1 MKKTLIALMG
11 LFTLVACS
19 EDSYQEADKMN
30 GTAENSSDSMIKPMT
45 VSSGYDSPFQP
56 AGSSLNKGILTVFKN
71 YTPLNIELEPFGEDM
86 HVQTFLGAVGGTY
99 PPMGIAHSFFPVSGG
114 NFQVL
119 SGTFETNSD
128 PGAPL
133 AVNAPPYSNSTGTII
148 YDFGSFSTNF
158 RMLHYGK
165 VYYFRYKVFDKNGNI
180 IDTGYI
186 KHKFYNDT
194 DDWQTINAMSSGEW
208 DVVADVPG
216 LAPMYDAVVM
226 YNTTWDEMCLTNRD
240 GYTTAPL
247 PSKVSIPDPATGTV
261 HTLEFTSD
269 TSGIYVNFF

>member
-1 MKKTLIALMG
+1 MKKSIIALLG
-11 LFTLVACS
+11 GFTLVACS
-19 EDSYQEADKMN
+19 DDAVQEADKMSETGSGIN
-30 GTAENSSDSMIKPMT
+30 TVPMT

-56 AGSSLNKGILTVFKN
+56 AGSSLNKGIVTVFKN
-71 YTPLNIELEPFGEDM
+71 NTPLNLELEPFGEDM

-99 PPMGIAHSFFPVSGG
+99 PPMGGIVYNFFPVSGG

-119 SGTFETNSD
+119 SGTSETNRD

-133 AVNAPPYSNSTGTII
+133 AVNALPYSNSVGSII
-148 YDFGSFSTNF
+148 YDFGSFTTNF

-165 VYYFRYKVFDKNGNI
+165 VYYFRYKVFDNSGNV
-180 IDTGYI
+180 IDFGYI

-194 DDWQTINAMSSGEW
+194 DDWQTINAISPDW

-216 LAPMYDAVVM
+216 LAPMYDVVVM

-240 GYTTAPL
+240 GYITPAM
-247 PSKVSIPDPATGTV
+247 PSQVDVVDPSTGAV
-261 HTLEFTSD
+261 HKLEFTSD
-269 TSGIYVNFF
+269 INGIYVNFN

>member
-1 MKKTLIALMG
+1 MKKSIIALIG

-19 EDSYQEADKMN
+19 EDSYEEADKMSE
-30 GTAENSSDSMIKPMT
+30 TDSGINTVPTT

-99 PPMGIAHSFFPVSGG
+99 PPMGIAHSFVPVSGG

-119 SGTFETNSD
+119 SGTSETNRD

-133 AVNAPPYSNSTGTII
+133 AVNAPPYSNSVGSII
-148 YDFGSFSTNF
+148 YDFGSFTTNF

-165 VYYFRYKVFDKNGNI
+165 IYYFRYKIFDKGGNV
-180 IDTGYI
+180 IDSGYI

-194 DDWQTINAMSSGEW
+194 DDWQTINATSPDW

-226 YNTTWDEMCLTNRD
+226 YNTTWDEMCLTNKD
-240 GYTTAPL
+240 GYTTPPL
-247 PSKVSIPDPATGTV
+247 PSQVSITDPATGTA

-269 TSGIYVNFF
+269 TNGIYVNFF